1 VAGPCECPE
10 RPCPAGTFNSDSSR
24 MSCSSGGYELVG
36 GANVYLTAAVGRGGG
51 SECTCTICPAGE
63 IVDVNVPLFFISR
76 TSDFV
81 SHTVMTFLRILLISI
96 VSLSTLVLIH
106 ACVSR

>member
-1 VAGPCECPE
+1 
-10 RPCPAGTFNSDSSR
+10 

-36 GANVYLTAAVGRGGG
+36 DASVYLTAAVGRGGG

-63 IVDVNVPLFFISR
+63 IVDVNVPLFFISG

-81 SHTVMTFLRILLISI
+81 SHTVMIFFTD
-96 VSLSTLVLIH
+96 LVDLN
-106 ACVSR
+106 R